1 MGAPPSHSQSVL
13 PGRNT
18 LILESVDRSE
28 GRFILCAR
36 VHQPNSCPECGTH
49 SRSVHS
55 HYFRRLQD
63 LPWQGTAVELRL
75 KVRRFRCRNQLCS
88 ENIFTERIPTIV
100 RRYAR
105 RTTRVLDI
113 IHLVGYTTGG
123 RPGSR
128 VVERLA
134 MPVGDDTV
142 LRTLKRATDSQPEP
156 DVLRQLGVD
165 DWAWRKGQNYGTILV
180 DLERHRV
187 VDLLPDRTAESFERW
202 LRQHPTIEVV
212 SRDRCR
218 LYAEGAANGAP
229 GAVQVADRFHL
240 LVNLSAAIE
249 RAMEEHRSELQIP
262 TQDEESTQPVTAP
275 SALSA
280 ASSRPTQQQ
289 LRKEQRRQRRLEVYE
304 KVVEL
309 NRLGRSQKAIAEE
322 LNLQRKT
329 VRRWLRARE
338 FPERKV
344 PVRRPSVVE
353 EYADYLQQRW
363 NQGWHNATAMYREIR
378 IRGYTGKR
386 GMVAQFVSQ
395 WRPAGRPTRGHRIE
409 RVAPK
414 HAAILVT
421 RPAERLS
428 DEQRRTCDQL
438 ITQCPAAGLMRAL
451 AQDFREALLGKD
463 ETTMLEWIRTATQS
477 GIGPLV
483 RFAFGLKSQLKPV
496 LAAVATQWSNGQT
509 EGQVNRLKAIKRQMY
524 GRAGFTLLRRRVLLC
539 TPAASP

>member
-1 MGAPPSHSQSVL
+1 MRVERRACWTS
-13 PGRNT
+13 
-18 LILESVDRSE
+18 
-28 GRFILCAR
+28 FIWSAI
-36 VHQPNSCPECGTH
+36 
-49 SRSVHS
+49 
-55 HYFRRLQD
+55 RL
-63 LPWQGTAVELRL
+63 A
-75 KVRRFRCRNQLCS
+75 
-88 ENIFTERIPTIV
+88 
-100 RRYAR
+100 
-105 RTTRVLDI
+105 
-113 IHLVGYTTGG
+113 GG
-123 RPGSR
+123 PGSR
-128 VVERLA
+128 VLERLA
-134 MPVGDDTV
+134 VPVSDDTV
-142 LRTLKRATDSQPEP
+142 LRTVKRAHDSQPEP
-156 DVLRQLGVD
+156 DVVRQLGVD

-212 SRDRCR
+212 SRDRGR

-249 RAMEEHRSELQIP
+249 RAMEEHRSELQLP
-262 TQDEESTQPVTAP
+262 SRDEESPEPVTAP
-275 SALSA
+275 SAVSA

-289 LRKEQRRQRRLEVYE
+289 LPKEQRRQRRLEAYE

-309 NRLGRSQKAIAEE
+309 NRLGHSQKAIAEE

-329 VRRWLRARE
+329 FRRWLRARE

-344 PVRRPSVVE
+344 PVRRPPAVE

-363 NQGWHNATAMYREIR
+363 NQGCHNATALYREIR
-378 IRGYTGKR
+378 VRGYTGKR

-395 WRPAGRPTRGHRIE
+395 WRATGRPSRDHRPE

-421 RPAERLS
+421 KPAERLS
-428 DEQRRTCDQL
+428 DEQRRTRDQL

-451 AQDFREALLGKD
+451 AQDFRQVLLGKD
-463 ETTMLEWIRTATQS
+463 ETAMLDWIRTATQS
-477 GIGPLV
+477 GVGPVV
-483 RFAFGLKSQLKPV
+483 RFAFGLKSELKPV

-524 GRAGFTLLRRRVLLC
+524 GRAGFTLLRRRVLPC
-539 TPAASP
+539 SPAASP